1 MKITG
6 FKTFLVDAHRANYI
20 FVKLQTD
27 SGIEGLGESTVE
39 WNEKAVVAA
48 LEELGEFLIG
58 KDPFAT
64 DYLISLMHRNSYW
77 RTGVVLRSAL
87 SGMEAA
93 LLDIKGK
100 ALGVPVY
107 ELLGGK
113 HRDTVACYG
122 NGWFAGARTAA
133 EFAAKAAEAVKMGF
147 KGLKWDPFGAA
158 YLEMDKLARNRTIEI
173 VEAVRAAVGPD
184 IDLMIEVHGR

>member
-58 KDPFAT
+58 K
-64 DYLISLMHRNSYW
+64 
-77 RTGVVLRSAL
+77 
-87 SGMEAA
+87 AA
-93 LLDIKGK
+93 
-100 ALGVPVY
+100 
-107 ELLGGK
+107 
-113 HRDTVACYG
+113 
-122 NGWFAGARTAA
+122 
-133 EFAAKAAEAVKMGF
+133 
-147 KGLKWDPFGAA
+147 
-158 YLEMDKLARNRTIEI
+158 
-173 VEAVRAAVGPD
+173 
-184 IDLMIEVHGR
+184 